1 VIDLDG
7 RISVIDYFFH
17 KVKKPKLSM
26 VILVKNEEDII
37 EKNIRFHSALGV
49 DNFVI
54 MDNNSED
61 NTRDI
66 LSSLKNEFEIT
77 IIDEKGPY
85 AQSKFMTKLNKIAK
99 KKYNPDWII
108 NNDAD
113 EFWVPTVTESLKDAL
128 NFKGSVLQV
137 PRSNMILYDGI
148 NSWVESEYRV
158 ANQILSREDYD
169 NTNIMLGKIGRKVII
184 NPHGYIKTNSGN
196 HSAEHIAFWK
206 KQEFRKIHI
215 YHYPIRSYKQFEK
228 TIKNRAKLLKI
239 GAKMGIH
246 YKKWAKLYEEGK
258 LLEEFEKMVFD
269 NEKLKCLQDINIIK
283 KDTKPKE
290 LFKKFNILM

>member
-1 VIDLDG
+1 M
-7 RISVIDYFFH
+7 IDYFFH
-17 KVKKPKLSM
+17 KVTKPKITM

-37 EKNIRFHSALGV
+37 EQNIRFHSKLGV

-54 MDNNSED
+54 MDNNSDD

-66 LSSLKNEFEIT
+66 LNKLSKEIEIT

-85 AQSKFMTKLNKIAK
+85 AQSKFMTRLNKIAK

-113 EFWVPTVTESLKDAL
+113 EFWIPKNGNLKDVL

-137 PRSNMILYDGI
+137 PRSNMILHEGI
-148 NSWVESEYRV
+148 NSWMESEYRV
-158 ANQILSREDYD
+158 ANQILSREDYE
-169 NTNIMLGKIGRKVII
+169 NINIVLGKIGRKVII
-184 NPHGYIKTNSGN
+184 NPRGYIKTNSGN

-206 KQEFRKIHI
+206 KQEFRNIHI
-215 YHYPIRSYKQFEK
+215 YHYPIRSYEQFEK
-228 TIKNRAKLLKI
+228 TIKNRTKLLKM
-239 GAKMGIH
+239 GAKMGVH

-258 LLEEFEKMVFD
+258 LKEEFEKMVFD

-283 KDTKPKE
+283 KDTTPKE
-290 LFKKFNILM
+290 LFKKFGLLT